1 MSFLRNLKLQAKLGL
16 MLAIFASL
24 AIVSVVFSTAK
35 MRTIEAGYSSASEH
49 QAEAALHL
57 ASAGRALVAAGR
69 SIAGLAIAP
78 DDDRRNDARGEITES
93 RKDFV
98 DQINAAKN
106 AYPKNA
112 DAYEAIASQA
122 SSLFSKAC
130 AESIKLGEAAAAKA
144 DLAAAQASY
153 MSSCEPAFDPV
164 IDAIDAMTQAADGE
178 KIKINENLTELADS
192 AIVTTYWMIL
202 GGLAIFSITA
212 FLVVRS
218 LVTKPLVRI
227 TGTIER
233 LANGDLTVSPQGTG
247 RLDEIG
253 LIARAVQV
261 FKDNALRTRELETEA
276 AATRQSSEQELLR
289 NSTEAK
295 RIAEEEIQR
304 ASSGLALGLKRLAA
318 GDLSFEL
325 TEPFAPDFEAL
336 RHDINAAVAQ
346 LSETL
351 RSVAQSTNAIDTGT
365 REISQSSDDLSKRTE
380 QQAASLEETAAA
392 LDQITVNV
400 SNSSKRADEA
410 RAVAVQANTS
420 AAQSGKVVANAV
432 DAIQRIEESSKRI
445 SSIIGVIDEIAFQT
459 NLLALNAGV
468 EAARAGE
475 AGRGFAVVAQEV
487 RELAQRSA
495 KAAKEIKDLIS
506 TSTNEV
512 EGGVKLVRETG
523 ESLRTIEQ
531 YVVTINHHMDAIA
544 ISAREQSTG
553 LAEVNTAVNQMDQ
566 VTQQNAAMVEETN
579 AASASLANEAG
590 RLHELISRFNFGGDG
605 NRAPGVATRRQ
616 SVPTKGSPIQAQG
629 DHRPVASPARRM
641 VADVARAYGGAA
653 VAAKESWEEF

>member
-1 MSFLRNLKLQAKLGL
+1 MNFLRNLKLQVKLGL

-24 AIVSVVFSTAK
+24 TIVSVVFATSK
-35 MRTIEAGYSSASEH
+35 MRVIEAGYSSASEH

-69 SIAGLAIAP
+69 SIAGLTIAP
-78 DDDRRNDARGEITES
+78 DDDRRKDALGEIAES
-93 RKDFV
+93 KKDFV
-98 DQINAAKN
+98 DEINAATI

-112 DAYEAIASQA
+112 DAYEKIASQA
-122 SSLFSKAC
+122 SSLFSEAC
-130 AESIKLGEAAAAKA
+130 AESAKLGETATSKA

-178 KIKINENLTELADS
+178 KVKINDELAELANT
-192 AIVTTYWMIL
+192 AILTTYWMIL
-202 GGLAIFSITA
+202 GGLTIFSISA
-212 FLVVRS
+212 FLIVRS
-218 LVTKPLVRI
+218 AVAKPLVGI
-227 TGTIER
+227 TRTIER
-233 LANGDLTVSPQGTG
+233 LANGDLTVSPQGTA

-261 FKDNALRTRELETEA
+261 FKDNALRTRELEAEA
-276 AATRQSSEQELLR
+276 AATRQSSEQEVLR
-289 NSTEAK
+289 SSIEAK
-295 RIAEEEIQR
+295 RIAEEEMQH
-304 ASSGLALGLKRLAA
+304 ASSGLALGLRRLAA
-318 GDLSFEL
+318 GDVSFAL
-325 TEPFAPDFEAL
+325 TEPFAADFESL
-336 RHDINAAVAQ
+336 RHDLNATVAQ

-351 RSVAQSTNAIDTGT
+351 RSVAQSTNSIDTGT
-365 REISQSSDDLSKRTE
+365 REISHSSEDMSKRTE
-380 QQAASLEETAAA
+380 QQAAALEETAAA

-432 DAIQRIEESSKRI
+432 DAMQRIEQSSKQI

-506 TSTNEV
+506 TSTSEV
-512 EGGVKLVRETG
+512 ENGVKLVRDTG
-523 ESLRTIEQ
+523 GALKTIEE
-531 YVVTINHHMDAIA
+531 YVITINHHMDAIA
-544 ISAREQSTG
+544 TSAREQSTG

-590 RLHELISRFNFGGDG
+590 RLHELISQFNFGGDG
-605 NRAPGVATRRQ
+605 NKVSSAATRRQ
-616 SVPTKGSPIQAQG
+616 IAPIKGSPVQALSDQK
-629 DHRPVASPARRM
+629 PVVSPARKM

-653 VAAKESWEEF
+653 VAVKESWEEF